1 MPFSARNR
9 IGGVVHTVETDAP
22 MAEVVIDAGD
32 AGEITAVITS
42 DSAESLDLSPGDEV
56 ETVVKATSVMVDAGE

>member
-9 IGGVVHTVETDAP
+9 ISGVVDTVETEAP
-22 MAEVVIDAGD
+22 MAEVTVDAGD
-32 AGEITAVITS
+32 AGDLTAVITS

-56 ETVVKATSVMVDAGE
+56 EAVVKATSVMIDTSG